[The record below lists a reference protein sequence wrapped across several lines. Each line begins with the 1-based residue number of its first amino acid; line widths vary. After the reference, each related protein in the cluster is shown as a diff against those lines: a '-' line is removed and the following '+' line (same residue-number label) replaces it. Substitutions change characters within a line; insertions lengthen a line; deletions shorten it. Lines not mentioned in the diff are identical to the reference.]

1 LSNIARKP
9 PAPIHVL
16 GAVIDVAVIAM
27 GATIV
32 GLVFTNVVLHLFDL
46 DMAWTTE
53 LSELLMVW
61 VTFIGG
67 AAAARRGEHVAIIEL
82 VDLLA
87 DRPRQW
93 ADGLAQLVSVL
104 VLCLL
109 IWYGIGI
116 THAAWGNHLT
126 VLDWPM
132 STEYVA
138 LPVGSATTLVFV
150 LYDLVQIARGLPR
163 SERYGD

>member
-1 LSNIARKP
+1 MSVISREP
-9 PAPIHVL
+9 PALIRAFGTFVDW
-16 GAVIDVAVIAM
+16 AAIAM

-32 GLVFTNVVLHLFDL
+32 ALVFTNVVLHLVSHDI
-46 DMAWTTE
+46 AWTTE

-67 AAAARRGEHVAIIEL
+67 AAAARRGEHVAITEL

-87 DRPRQW
+87 ARPHQW
-93 ADGLAQLVSVL
+93 ADGMAQLVSAF

-116 THAAWGNHLT
+116 AQSGWNNHLT
-126 VLDWPM
+126 VLDWPV
-132 STEYVA
+132 SIEYLA
-138 LPVGSATTLVFV
+138 LPAGSAATLVFV
-150 LYDLVQIARGLPR
+150 LFDLTQIARGFPR
-163 SERYGD
+163 SVRYGD